1 MGRAFEFRKARKMKR
16 WSAMAKTFTRIGKD
30 ISIAVKEGGSNPDT
44 NARLR
49 AVIQNA
55 KSANMPKDNVER
67 AIKKASGADSA
78 NYVEMSLEGYAPHG
92 IAVFVECTTDNNNR
106 TVANI
111 RSYFNKCEG
120 NLGTNGSLKFIFD
133 RKAVFTFS
141 TSQVEMDIEELE
153 MELIDS
159 GLEELE
165 NDEGTITITTDFSDF
180 SNMQKQLESMNIE
193 LESSVLQRFPN
204 NTKTLV
210 AEEAK
215 SVLKLIDKLEE
226 DEDVQNVFHN
236 MEMTEEVMS
245 QIDS

>member
-30 ISIAVKEGGSNPDT
+30 ISMAVKEGGPNPET
-44 NARLR
+44 NSRLR

-67 AIKKASGADSA
+67 AIKKASGSDSA

-92 IAVFVECTTDNNNR
+92 VAVFVECTTDNNNR
-106 TVANI
+106 TVANV
-111 RSYFNKCEG
+111 RSYFNKCDG
-120 NLGTNGSLKFIFD
+120 NLGTNGSLEFIFD

-141 TSQVEMDIEELE
+141 ASQIEMDLEELE
-153 MELIDS
+153 MELIDA

-165 NDEGTITITTDFSDF
+165 NHEGTLTVTTDFTDF

-193 LESSVLQRFPN
+193 LESSELQRFPN
-204 NTKTLV
+204 NTKALGL
-210 AEEAK
+210 EEAK
-215 SVLKLIDKLEE
+215 LVLKLIDKLEE

-236 MEMTEEVMS
+236 MEMGEELMA
-245 QIDS
+245 QLDN

>member
-1 MGRAFEFRKARKMKR
+1 MGRAFEFRKARKLKR

-30 ISIAVKEGGSNPDT
+30 ISIAVKEGGPNPDT

-92 IAVFVECTTDNNNR
+92 VAVFVECTTDNNNR
-106 TVANI
+106 TVANV

-120 NLGTNGSLKFIFD
+120 NLGTNGSLEFIFD
-133 RKAVFTFS
+133 RKAVFAFS
-141 TSQVEMDIEELE
+141 ESQVEIDLEELE
-153 MELIDS
+153 MELIDA

-165 NDEGTITITTDFSDF
+165 NDEGTITVTTDFSDF

-193 LESSVLQRFPN
+193 LESSELQRFPN

-210 AEEAK
+210 GEEAK

-245 QIDS
+245 QMDS